1 MPAVKLQ
8 LPMASRLAAAWRT
21 ARSIKRNEADV
32 YRDPTL
38 ANCQFPSEA
47 LPVYCAIGFSIDD
60 ILNVLESISASEVS
74 LIG

>member
-1 MPAVKLQ
+1 MPVVKLQ
-8 LPMASRLAAAWRT
+8 LPMASRLAAAWRN

-38 ANCQFPSEA
+38 ANCQFPPEA

-60 ILNVLESISASEVS
+60 ILNVLESISAPEVS